1 MARPLELTLNAAQRE
16 ELRRYTS
23 DEELVMQDAT
33 GAMPMRTSEPG
44 QLHCL
49 IEAEPIVL
57 AHCQS
62 QTPPG
67 YQTHQGPSPLVSLE
81 PDKALREMRTAWN
94 LIDSAIGGFRA
105 HTEPDTPT
113 KRLSPRLEAFYQAYE
128 PVISNYG
135 YSLFNPE
142 QVIDRD
148 ICQDIDK
155 LLTEGFTQF
164 QEAIRSSDMKRA
176 IKHHQVNHHRNQQSL
191 QRYLETLLSA
201 YPSLYVLHLDL
212 GYSVRSRQTI
222 LRATYTRLRED
233 LKTLFYARHANPMWK
248 DDLVGHIWK
257 IEDGPERRFHVHLL
271 LFYDGATA
279 DQHQE
284 DADRLK
290 QRWIHDITH
299 QEGALYARRNDQTPV
314 LVPENTGH
322 LITRDDPKAIK
333 QLKDYLTFL
342 TRVSQILGLETH
354 RQAHVFSKGHA
365 PRKKAS
371 GQQG

>member
-1 MARPLELTLNAAQRE
+1 MARPLEPTLNAAQQE
-16 ELRRYTS
+16 ELRRYIS
-23 DEELVMQDAT
+23 DEGLVMQDAT

-67 YQTHQGPSPLVSLE
+67 YRTHQLAPPLVSLE
-81 PDKALREMRTAWN
+81 PDKALREVHTAWK
-94 LIDSAIGGFRA
+94 LIESAIGGFRSN
-105 HTEPDTPT
+105 EPDTPT
-113 KRLSPRLEAFYQAYE
+113 KQLSPRLEAFYQAYE

-135 YSLFNPE
+135 YSLFNSE

-148 ICQDIDK
+148 ICQDIDQ

-164 QEAIRSSDMKRA
+164 QEAIRSSDMKRT
-176 IKHHQVNHHRNQQSL
+176 IKHHQVNHHRNRQAL
-191 QRYLETLLSA
+191 LRYLEALFSA

-212 GYSVRSRQTI
+212 GYSVRSRQTMH
-222 LRATYTRLRED
+222 RATYHRLRED

-271 LFYDGATA
+271 LFYDGAAA

-284 DADRLK
+284 DAERLK

-299 QEGALYARRNDQTPV
+299 QEGALYARQSDQTPI
-314 LVPENTGH
+314 LVPENIGH
-322 LITRDDPKAIK
+322 LITRDDLEAI
-333 QLKDYLTFL
+333 QGLKDYLTFL
-342 TRVSQILGLETH
+342 IRISQLIGLETH
-354 RQAHVFSKGHA
+354 RKAHVFSKGHA
-365 PRKKAS
+365 PRKKTAA
-371 GQQG
+371 Q